1 MYDKYNRKINY
12 LRVSVTDKCN
22 LRCYYCMPPEGVK
35 LLRYEDIL
43 SYEEITDVVRYA
55 VGQGIDKVRLT
66 GGEPL
71 IRRDVVKLV
80 GMLSGIEGIRDL
92 SMTTNGI
99 FLKDYAGDL
108 AEAGLDRV
116 NVSLDTLDPE
126 KYSKITHGGD
136 LLKVLEGL
144 EMAQK
149 EGLSPVKINTV
160 IHSYFTDNDRRD
172 LEDFCNRNGLEL
184 RFIREMDL
192 DKGTFSK
199 VEGGSGGD
207 CKNCNRLR
215 LTSDGRLK
223 PCLFSN
229 MGFDIRKEGI
239 AKAFEFAV
247 NKKPRRGSINNTCAF
262 YRMGG

>member
-1 MYDKYNRKINY
+1 MYDRFNRKINY

-22 LRCYYCMPPEGVK
+22 LRCYYCMPAEGLE
-35 LLRYEDIL
+35 LLRHEDIL

-55 VGQGIDKVRLT
+55 VSQGIDKVRLT

-80 GMLSGIEGIRDL
+80 QMLSGIKGIRDL
-92 SMTTNGI
+92 SMSTNGTYM
-99 FLKDYAGDL
+99 KDL
-108 AEAGLDRV
+108 AADLANSGLNRV
-116 NVSLDTLDPE
+116 NVSLDTLDPV
-126 KYSKITHGGD
+126 KYREITRGGD
-136 LLKVLEGL
+136 LLKVIEGL
-144 EMAQK
+144 EAAQK
-149 EGLSPVKINTV
+149 QGLLPIKINTV
-160 IHSYFTDNDRRD
+160 IHRDFTDEDRD
-172 LEDFCNRNGLEL
+172 HLKDFCSRNGFEL

-192 DKGTFSK
+192 DEGTFSV

-215 LTSDGRLK
+215 LTSDGKLK

-229 MGFDIRKEGI
+229 IGYDVRELGTKN
-239 AKAFEFAV
+239 AFEQALA
-247 NKKPRRGSINNTCAF
+247 NKPRSGSTNTSCTF